1 MTRREFLLSS
11 GAVTLLSGCRSFDLF
26 GAPEMTFGV
35 VSDIHVTTPKSCAMF
50 EKALR
55 QFKRRGVD
63 AVMVPGD
70 LTDWGLKASLRY
82 VKETWDR
89 VFGGTDVV
97 PLFCTGNHDY
107 DGWAYGDMT
116 MEMHANGYSEADRMV
131 KGGVGAAWEEI
142 LGERFGDVRCRS
154 VKGFDFV
161 SCEYRPENPEALKTW
176 FEENRARLTGTRPFF
191 FFQHLPIKGTT
202 VDSFGWA
209 DNGVTKPVLDAFPNC
224 VAFTGHTHRPFIDE
238 RQIWQG
244 EFTAIN
250 IGCLQTWAGFAA
262 GSTPPD
268 QAKEAYTVLLMDVYR
283 DRLVVERYDVRDRS
297 KCGPDWV
304 VPLPFAA
311 ESAPYAPA
319 RAAQRVKALPMFAA
333 DAKVTVSVEEEG
345 YRFSFP
351 EASKGPRAFKYVL
364 ACERRNAKGKWER
377 FTHDEIFG
385 DFHIAPKDRTG
396 ETSCVLSAGFFAPG
410 ESYRATV
417 TPQDCFGHSSASIA
431 SAVFTGGPAKATTLW
446 SLGENSFT
454 ATENGKPMSK
464 DKDGFYAP
472 KSGQGTLHLPLK
484 RFANLETNRVHRLV
498 LDLHTVQQA
507 GDWCGWRISLSSLK
521 NGRKARRMVYA
532 SIQTPTGDSGMLR
545 YVMEFKPGEKFP
557 ESCNLVFPNVVPNGR
572 IRVVSVRL
580 EREES
585 LRK

>member
-1 MTRREFLLSS
+1 MFSRRGFLGCGFAAGLLPALGADNPRIARIGLMTDTHVEDTMESCGRAKLALELFKAKSAEMVLNCGDIADYHCNEGYRCYRRTFNSVYPDAASRPRELYAYAWHDTYKFEGGS
-11 GAVTLLSGCRSFDLF
+11 AVAYEEMRQNLKAPNAHTCDFVWKGLPFAVMPQDVGRKGFISWEDYEKMVARLCAAHPGKPVFVVNHVPPQGTTFHSWQWGEKESRRILNRYPQVVHLSG
-26 GAPEMTFGV
+26 
-35 VSDIHVTTPKSCAMF
+35 HVHGS
-50 EKALR
+50 
-55 QFKRRGVD
+55 Q
-63 AVMVPGD
+63 
-70 LTDWGLKASLRY
+70 
-82 VKETWDR
+82 
-89 VFGGTDVV
+89 
-97 PLFCTGNHDY
+97 
-107 DGWAYGDMT
+107 
-116 MEMHANGYSEADRMV
+116 YS
-131 KGGVGAAWEEI
+131 
-142 LGERFGDVRCRS
+142 
-154 VKGFDFV
+154 
-161 SCEYRPENPEALKTW
+161 
-176 FEENRARLTGTRPFF
+176 
-191 FFQHLPIKGTT
+191 
-202 VDSFGWA
+202 
-209 DNGVTKPVLDAFPNC
+209 
-224 VAFTGHTHRPFIDE
+224 E

-319 RAAQRVKALPMFAA
+319 RAARRVKALPMFAP
-333 DAKVTVSVEEEG
+333 DATVKVSVEEEG

-396 ETSCVLSAGFFAPG
+396 ETSYVLSAGFFAPG
-410 ESYRATV
+410 ESCRATV
-417 TPQDCFGHSSASIA
+417 TPQDCFGHSSVSIA

-446 SLGENSFT
+446 SLDENSFT
-454 ATENGKPMSK
+454 ATENGKPMPK

-484 RFANLETNRVHRLV
+484 RFANLEVNRLHRLV
-498 LDLHTVQQA
+498 LDMHTVQQA
-507 GDWCGWRISLSSLK
+507 GDWCGWRISLSPLK
-521 NGRKARRMVYA
+521 NGRKARRRVYA
-532 SIQTPTGDSGMLR
+532 SIQTPTGDSGRLR
-545 YVMEFKPGEKFP
+545 YVMEFTPGEKFP

-572 IRVVSVRL
+572 IRVFSARL
-580 EREES
+580 ERV
-585 LRK
+585 